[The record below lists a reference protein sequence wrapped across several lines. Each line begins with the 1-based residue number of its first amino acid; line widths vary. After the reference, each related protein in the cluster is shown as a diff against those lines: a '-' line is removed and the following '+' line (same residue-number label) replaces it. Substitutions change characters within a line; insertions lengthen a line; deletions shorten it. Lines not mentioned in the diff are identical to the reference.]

1 MSDSFFTVETPEAR
15 ILVVDDE
22 LPILEFVSYNL
33 KSQGYECMTAQDGNH
48 ALELIEQHD
57 FDLIILDIMLP
68 GIDGFSLCKR
78 IRQKS
83 NVALMFLSAK
93 DTEADK
99 VIGLELGADDYLA
112 KPFGVRELNAR
123 VKSLLRRQSV
133 QFNQLDSDLIEHQ
146 GLAISKAQHSLRYH
160 GEEIKL
166 TPREFELLL
175 TLMQNIN
182 KVLTREELLSTS
194 WGWSYIVD
202 TKTVDT
208 HIKRLRDKLSSAGVN
223 PQIIETVRGYGYRIC
238 DTK

>member
-1 MSDSFFTVETPEAR
+1 MSDPYFADEIPEAR
-15 ILVVDDE
+15 ILIVDDE
-22 LPILEFVSYNL
+22 HSIMEFVSYSL
-33 KSQGYECMTAQDGNH
+33 KSQGYECACAQDGH
-48 ALELIEQHD
+48 TALELIEQQD
-57 FDLIILDIMLP
+57 FDLVILDVMLP

-78 IRQKS
+78 IRQHS
-83 NVALMFLSAK
+83 QVPLMFLSAK
-93 DTEADK
+93 DSEVDK
-99 VIGLELGADDYLA
+99 VVGLELGADDYLT

-123 VKSLLRRQSV
+123 VKSLLRRRSIQM
-133 QFNQLDSDLIEHQ
+133 QPGDNDLIECR
-146 GLAISKAQHSLRYH
+146 GLSISKSQHNLSYQ
-160 GEEIKL
+160 GKTIPL

-175 TLMQNIN
+175 TLMKNIN

-208 HIKRLRDKLSSAGVN
+208 HIKRLRDKLAHSGVD